1 MNAAKLRHQADRDRA
16 LAVAAQQEVNSLLKI
31 KIGGMDGR
39 QEQLIGIVGELMA
52 EISKMKKQ
60 IKELTTKEK

>member
-1 MNAAKLRHQADRDRA
+1 MNDAKLRHQADRDRA
-16 LAVAAQQEVNSLLKI
+16 ASTAAQLEVNSLLKI

>member
-1 MNAAKLRHQADRDRA
+1 MNDAKLRHQADRDRA